1 MRIIGLSF
9 GFFVLSAAAVF
20 RAHAFAADETP
31 LSGLASLA
39 AALSANEL
47 DSALAYFDRGMKG
60 YDVIERN
67 LEALTAQTDISC
79 FIDILTDEA
88 SDGGHKLDV
97 DWFLQLK
104 SRTDD
109 SRLERRRERVQLQM
123 R

>member
-9 GFFVLSAAAVF
+9 GFFILSAAIVF
-20 RAHAFAADETP
+20 RADAFGAETP
-31 LSGLASLA
+31 LAGLASLA

-60 YDVIERN
+60 YDAIERN

-79 FIDILTDEA
+79 FIDIVTDTA

-109 SRLERRRERVQLQM
+109 AL
-123 R
+123 